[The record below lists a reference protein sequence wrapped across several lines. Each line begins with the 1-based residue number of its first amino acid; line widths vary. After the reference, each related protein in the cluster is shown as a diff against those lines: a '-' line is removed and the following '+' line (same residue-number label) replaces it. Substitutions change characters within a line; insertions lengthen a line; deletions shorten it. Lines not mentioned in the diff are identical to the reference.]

1 MSGENK
7 KEELKMMYAV
17 IGLIALCAGIL
28 QGVTGFGAGI
38 VMMMVLPGF
47 FPLNQAAGVSCAIAI
62 ILSLFMFLRYRKY
75 IRIKNV
81 IWPAVLYVA
90 VSSVSIVFS
99 TKVNQAVMKKVFGVF
114 LILLS
119 VYYLFFNK
127 SQEKELNPLVSVIF
141 IAVSGTCDGL
151 FGIGGPLMVLFFLGQ
166 THSKEEYLGSIQAV
180 FLANLVYGTM
190 MRMFNQILTFHHL
203 PFIGIG
209 MLCIVMGFAIANR
222 IVDRLDG
229 EKIKK
234 ITYVVIG
241 ISGILN
247 VI

>member
-1 MSGENK
+1 M
-7 KEELKMMYAV
+7 KMAIYGL
-17 IGLIALCAGIL
+17 IGLTALCAGVL

-38 VMMMVLPGF
+38 VMMMVLPSF

-62 ILSLFMFLRYRKY
+62 LLSLSMFLRYRGHIQVK
-75 IRIKNV
+75 KV

-90 VSSVSIVFS
+90 VSSLSIVFS
-99 TKVNQAVMKKVFGVF
+99 TTVDQALMKKVFGVF

-119 VYYLFFNK
+119 VYYLFFDK
-127 SQEKELNPLVSVIF
+127 KQEKELGLLVSILF
-141 IAVSGTCDGL
+141 IGISGACDGL
-151 FGIGGPLMVLFFLGQ
+151 FGIGGPLMVLYFLGQ

-180 FLANLVYGTM
+180 FLVNLIYGTI
-190 MRMFNQILTFHHL
+190 MRTANHILTLTHL
-203 PFIGIG
+203 PYIGVG
-209 MLCIVMGFAIANR
+209 MACILAGLLAANR

-241 ISGILN
+241 LSGVMNLL
-247 VI
+247 

>member
-1 MSGENK
+1 
-7 KEELKMMYAV
+7 MMYGV
-17 IGLIALCAGIL
+17 IAFIALCAGIL

-38 VMMMVLPGF
+38 VMMMVLPSL

-62 ILSLFMFLRYRKY
+62 VLSLSMFWRYRKY
-75 IRIKNV
+75 IELKKV
-81 IWPAVLYVA
+81 LWPAILYVA
-90 VSSVSIVFS
+90 VSGISIVFS
-99 TKVNQAVMKKVFGVF
+99 TMVNQAVMKKVFGVF

-119 VYYLFFNK
+119 AYYLFFNK
-127 SQEKELNPLVSVIF
+127 AQEKELNLLVSVIF
-141 IAVSGTCDGL
+141 IAVSGACDGL

-180 FLANLVYGTM
+180 FLVNLVYGTM
-190 MRMFNQILTFHHL
+190 MRMFNHILTPWHL
-203 PFIGIG
+203 PYIGIG
-209 MLCIVMGFAIANR
+209 MACILAGLMIANK
-222 IVDRLDG
+222 IVDRMDG

>member
-1 MSGENK
+1 
-7 KEELKMMYAV
+7 MYGI
-17 IGLIALCAGIL
+17 IGVIALCAGIL

-38 VMMMVLPGF
+38 VMMMVLPSL

-62 ILSLFMFLRYRKY
+62 VLSLFMTWRYRKH
-75 IRIKNV
+75 IQIKKV

-90 VSSVSIVFS
+90 VSSISIVFS
-99 TKVNQAVMKKVFGVF
+99 TMVNQAMMKKVFGVF
-114 LILLS
+114 LIILS
-119 VYYLFFNK
+119 VYYLFLNK
-127 SQEKELNPLVSVIF
+127 GQEKELSLPISVIF
-141 IAVSGTCDGL
+141 IAVSGACDGL

-180 FLANLVYGTM
+180 FLVNLIYGTM
-190 MRMFNQILTFHHL
+190 MRVFNHILTPWHL
-203 PFIGIG
+203 SYIITG
-209 MLCIVMGFAIANR
+209 MICIVFGMMIANK

-241 ISGILN
+241 ISGITNLF
-247 VI
+247 

>member
-1 MSGENK
+1 
-7 KEELKMMYAV
+7 MMYAV
-17 IGLIALCAGIL
+17 IGLIALCGGIL

-38 VMMMVLPGF
+38 VMMMVLPSL

-62 ILSLFMFLRYRKY
+62 VLSLSMFWRYRRY
-75 IRIKNV
+75 IQIKKV

-90 VSSVSIVFS
+90 VSSISIIFS
-99 TKVNQAVMKKVFGVF
+99 TMVNQAMMKKVFGVF

-119 VYYLFFNK
+119 AYYLFFNK
-127 SQEKELNPLVSVIF
+127 SQAKELNLLVSVIF
-141 IAVSGTCDGL
+141 IAVFGACDGL

-166 THSKEEYLGSIQAV
+166 TYSKEEYLGSIQTV
-180 FLANLVYGTM
+180 FLVNLVYGTM
-190 MRMFNQILTFHHL
+190 MRMANHILTPWHL
-203 PFIGIG
+203 PYIGIG
-209 MLCIVMGFAIANR
+209 MACILVGLAAANK

-241 ISGILN
+241 ISGIMN
-247 VI
+247 VL

>member
-1 MSGENK
+1 
-7 KEELKMMYAV
+7 MMYAV

-38 VMMMVLPGF
+38 VMMMVLPYL

-62 ILSLFMFLRYRKY
+62 VLSLSMFWRYRRY
-75 IRIKNV
+75 IQIQKV

-90 VSSVSIVFS
+90 VSSISIIFS
-99 TKVNQAVMKKVFGVF
+99 AMVNQAMMKKVFGVF

-119 VYYLFFNK
+119 AYYLFFNK
-127 SQEKELNPLVSVIF
+127 SREKERNLLVSVIF
-141 IAVSGTCDGL
+141 IGVSGACDGL

-180 FLANLVYGTM
+180 FLVNLVYGTM
-190 MRMFNQILTFHHL
+190 MRMVNHILTPWHL
-203 PFIGIG
+203 SYIGIG
-209 MLCIVMGFAIANR
+209 MVCILVGLAAANK

-241 ISGILN
+241 ISGIMN

>member
-1 MSGENK
+1 
-7 KEELKMMYAV
+7 MMYAA
-17 IGLIALCAGIL
+17 IGLVALCAGIL

-38 VMMMVLPGF
+38 VMMMVLPSL

-62 ILSLFMFLRYRKY
+62 VLSLSMFWRYRKH
-75 IRIKNV
+75 IEIKKV

-90 VSSVSIVFS
+90 VSSISIIFS
-99 TKVNQAVMKKVFGVF
+99 TMVNQAVMKKVFGVF

-119 VYYLFFNK
+119 AYYLFFNK
-127 SQEKELNPLVSVIF
+127 SQTKELNILVSVVF
-141 IAVSGTCDGL
+141 IAVSGACDGL

-166 THSKEEYLGSIQAV
+166 THSKKEYLGSIQAV
-180 FLANLVYGTM
+180 FLVNLVYGTM
-190 MRMFNQILTFHHL
+190 MRMVNHILTPWHL
-203 PFIGIG
+203 SYIGVG
-209 MLCIVMGFAIANR
+209 MVCILVGLAAANR

-241 ISGILN
+241 ISGIMNIL
-247 VI
+247 

>member
-1 MSGENK
+1 
-7 KEELKMMYAV
+7 MMYAV
-17 IGLIALCAGIL
+17 IGLTALCAGIL

-38 VMMMVLPGF
+38 IMMMVLPSF
-47 FPLNQAAGVSCAIAI
+47 FVLNQAAGVSCAIAA
-62 ILSLFMFLRYRKY
+62 ILSLSMCLRYRKY
-75 IRIKNV
+75 VQIRKV
-81 IWPAVLYVA
+81 IWPAILYVA

-99 TKVNQAVMKKVFGVF
+99 AKVNQAMMKKVFGVF
-114 LILLS
+114 MMFLS

-127 SQEKELNPLVSVIF
+127 GQGKKLNPLVSMVF
-141 IAVSGTCDGL
+141 IAVSGVCDGL
-151 FGIGGPLMVLFFLGQ
+151 FGIGGPLMVVFFLGQ

-180 FLANLVYGTM
+180 FFANLLYGTG
-190 MRMFNQILTFHHL
+190 MRLFNHILTIYHL

-209 MLCIVMGFAIANR
+209 MICIMIGLKIANK

-234 ITYVVIG
+234 VTYVVIG
-241 ISGILN
+241 ISGIMN